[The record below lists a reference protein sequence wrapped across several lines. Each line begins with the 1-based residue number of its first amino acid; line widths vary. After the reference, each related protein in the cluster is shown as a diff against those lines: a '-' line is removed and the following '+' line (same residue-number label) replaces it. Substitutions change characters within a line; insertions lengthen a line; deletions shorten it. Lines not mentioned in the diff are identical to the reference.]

1 MMQAR
6 QKLVLFSTGLLFFTV
21 ITFTSIQNQMV
32 RQPHER
38 AVPHHYEFYSMDVVQ
53 MFPISAEDQLNDQ
66 RKVLEQYQ
74 QERKSVQSSDNATST
89 N

>member
-1 MMQAR
+1 MQAR

-53 MFPISAEDQLNDQ
+53 MFPGNSENQ
-66 RKVLEQYQ
+66 REVLEQYQ
-74 QERKSVQSSDNATST
+74 QERKSVQTSDNATST

>member
-1 MMQAR
+1 MQAR

-21 ITFTSIQNQMV
+21 ITFTSFQNQMV
-32 RQPHER
+32 RQPDDR
-38 AVPHHYEFYSMDVVQ
+38 AVPHHYEFYSTDVVQ
-53 MFPISAEDQLNDQ
+53 MFPGNSENQ
-66 RKVLEQYQ
+66 REVLEQYQ

>member
-1 MMQAR
+1 MQAR
-6 QKLVLFSTGLLFFTV
+6 QKLVLFSTGLLFFSV
-21 ITFTSIQNQMV
+21 ITFTSIQNQVV

-38 AVPHHYEFYSMDVVQ
+38 AVPHHYEFYSTDVVQ
-53 MFPISAEDQLNDQ
+53 MFPISAEDQLKDQ

-74 QERKSVQSSDNATST
+74 REQKSVQSSVHSTST